1 MSFDKFVFK
10 KTHPHGKSVSI
21 CAVCGSLIYPWELSS
36 VGTNLSVGA
45 NSSVG
50 EELSLAALYA
60 ERAGDGGEDGDEE
73 MRQDMNVEDE
83 YYKAI
88 EDRDTAIMQRDKM
101 LKERDCKMAQMDERL
116 SQQSEQLS
124 QQSEQLRNMA
134 KALFVN
140 GLSVEQISNMTG
152 IDIDIIAKFIG

>member
-1 MSFDKFVFK
+1 MSDTQQVLKIDEDKFADDNDMLYVLHK
-10 KTHPHGKSVSI
+10 LT
-21 CAVCGSLIYPWELSS
+21 AAA
-36 VGTNLSVGA
+36 A
-45 NSSVG
+45 NS
-50 EELSLAALYA
+50 
-60 ERAGDGGEDGDEE
+60 E

-116 SQQSEQLS
+116 SQQSERLS

>member
-1 MSFDKFVFK
+1 QQS
-10 KTHPHGKSVSI
+10 
-21 CAVCGSLIYPWELSS
+21 ERLSQQS
-36 VGTNLSVGA
+36 EQLSQQ
-45 NSSVG
+45 S
-50 EELSLAALYA
+50 
-60 ERAGDGGEDGDEE
+60 
-73 MRQDMNVEDE
+73 
-83 YYKAI
+83 
-88 EDRDTAIMQRDKM
+88 
-101 LKERDCKMAQMDERL
+101 ERL

>member
-1 MSFDKFVFK
+1 MFDQTLVDGDTQQVLKIDEDKFADDNDMLYVLHK
-10 KTHPHGKSVSI
+10 LT
-21 CAVCGSLIYPWELSS
+21 AAA
-36 VGTNLSVGA
+36 A
-45 NSSVG
+45 NS
-50 EELSLAALYA
+50 
-60 ERAGDGGEDGDEE
+60 E

-152 IDIDIIAKFIG
+152 IDIDIIAKFLG